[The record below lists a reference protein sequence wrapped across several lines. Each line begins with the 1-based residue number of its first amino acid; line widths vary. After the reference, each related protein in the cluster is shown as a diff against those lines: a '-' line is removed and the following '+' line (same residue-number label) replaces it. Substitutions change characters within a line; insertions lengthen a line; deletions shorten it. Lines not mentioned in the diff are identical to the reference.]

1 MPHEIRF
8 ADRLPYTDKGKLQHT
23 GPEAQVLATA
33 PQDTMTPSADQREDA
48 QDEAPASLAG
58 EPAASEI
65 FSPVGELPLTVI
77 DLDQATI
84 AALRETCALAPRSG
98 VRIGVDRGGAVPGG
112 VADLFDILLTTGEA
126 TGKKW
131 VRVAPEDL
139 DREIGRLSARAAA
152 TPFAASVFAQVL
164 RMGASLSFD
173 EGLILES
180 FAYSTLLAG
189 GEFHAWRAANPA
201 RRRSAEPEHLV
212 DVERERAL
220 LRISLNRPAAH
231 NGLNARMRD
240 QLAEALRAAVADP
253 MISRILLKGEG
264 PSFCSGGDLDE
275 FGSATD
281 QALAHAVRIARS
293 VSSLVHRCTD
303 RVSVRLHGACLGAG
317 IEIAAAAGSI
327 TADRSA
333 RLGLPEVGMGLIP
346 GAGGT
351 VTVRRRIGRHRT
363 CYLGLS
369 SHRLTAEEALA
380 WGLIDGLEDC
390 A

>member
-1 MPHEIRF
+1 MTTT
-8 ADRLPYTDKGKLQHT
+8 ADR
-23 GPEAQVLATA
+23 
-33 PQDTMTPSADQREDA
+33 REDA
-48 QDEAPASLAG
+48 KDQALVCLAAD
-58 EPAASEI
+58 PAAPEI
-65 FSPVGELPLTVI
+65 FSPVGGRPVTVLNLDDLTI
-77 DLDQATI
+77 GS
-84 AALRETCALAPRSG
+84 LRVAGTPSPRSG
-98 VRIGVDRGGAVPGG
+98 VMIGVDRRGAVPDG
-112 VADLFDILLTTGEA
+112 VAGLFDVLLTTGHAPGKEWVCVGPGEMDAEIDGLNRRA
-126 TGKKW
+126 T
-131 VRVAPEDL
+131 
-139 DREIGRLSARAAA
+139 A

-189 GEFHAWRAANPA
+189 GEFRAWRAANPA
-201 RRRSAEPEHLV
+201 RHRGDEPERLV
-212 DVERERAL
+212 AVERERAL

-240 QLAEALRAAVADP
+240 QLAEALRVAMADP
-253 MISRILLKGEG
+253 MISRILLRGEG

-275 FGSATD
+275 FGGATD

-293 VSSLVHRCTD
+293 VASLVHRCTD

-317 IEIAAAAGSI
+317 IEIPAAAGSV
-327 TADRSA
+327 TAHRDA

-369 SHRLTAEEALA
+369 GRRLTAEEALA
-380 WGLIDGLEDC
+380 WGLVDGLEDD

>member
-1 MPHEIRF
+1 
-8 ADRLPYTDKGKLQHT
+8 
-23 GPEAQVLATA
+23 
-33 PQDTMTPSADQREDA
+33 MTPTADQREDEKDQA
-48 QDEAPASLAG
+48 LVSFAAD
-58 EPAASEI
+58 PAAPEI
-65 FSPVGELPLTVI
+65 FSPVGDRPVTIL
-77 DLDQATI
+77 DLGDVTI
-84 AALRETCALAPRSG
+84 GSLRAAGAPSPRSG
-98 VRIGVDRGGAVPGG
+98 VMIGVDRRGAVPDG
-112 VADLFDILLTTGEA
+112 VAGLFDVLLTTGQA
-126 TGKKW
+126 TGKEW
-131 VRVAPEDL
+131 VCVKAADL
-139 DREIGRLSARAAA
+139 DAEVERLNERATA
-152 TPFAASVFAQVL
+152 TPFASSVFAQVL

-189 GEFHAWRAANPA
+189 GEFRAWRAANPA
-201 RRRSAEPEHLV
+201 RHRGDEPEQLV
-212 DVERERAL
+212 HVERERAL

-240 QLAEALRAAVADP
+240 QLAEVLRVAVADP
-253 MISRILLKGEG
+253 MISRILLRGEG

-293 VSSLVHRCTD
+293 VASLVHRCTD
-303 RVSVRLHGACLGAG
+303 RVTVRLHGACLGAG
-317 IEIAAAAGSI
+317 IEIPAAAGSI
-327 TADRSA
+327 TAHRGT

-369 SHRLTAEEALA
+369 GRRLTAGEALA
-380 WGLIDGLEDC
+380 WGLVDGLED
-390 A
+390 AA

>member
-1 MPHEIRF
+1 VTI
-8 ADRLPYTDKGKLQHT
+8 L
-23 GPEAQVLATA
+23 
-33 PQDTMTPSADQREDA
+33 
-48 QDEAPASLAG
+48 
-58 EPAASEI
+58 
-65 FSPVGELPLTVI
+65 
-77 DLDQATI
+77 DLDDLTI
-84 AALRETCALAPRSG
+84 GSLRAAGAPSPRSG
-98 VRIGVDRGGAVPGG
+98 VMIGVDRRGALPDG
-112 VADLFDILLTTGEA
+112 VAGLFDVLLTTGQSSGKEWVCVTPGELDAELDGLNQRA
-126 TGKKW
+126 T
-131 VRVAPEDL
+131 
-139 DREIGRLSARAAA
+139 A

-189 GEFHAWRAANPA
+189 GEFRAWRTANPA
-201 RRRSAEPEHLV
+201 RDRGDEPVQLII
-212 DVERERAL
+212 VERERAL

-240 QLAEALRAAVADP
+240 QLAEALRVAVADP

-264 PSFCSGGDLDE
+264 PSFCSGGDLGE

-293 VSSLVHRCTD
+293 VASLVHRCTD

-317 IEIAAAAGSI
+317 IEIPAAAGSI
-327 TADRSA
+327 TADRGT

-369 SHRLTAEEALA
+369 GRRLTAEEALA
-380 WGLIDGLEDC
+380 WGLVDGLEDV

>member
-1 MPHEIRF
+1 
-8 ADRLPYTDKGKLQHT
+8 
-23 GPEAQVLATA
+23 
-33 PQDTMTPSADQREDA
+33 MTPTAGQREDGKDQA
-48 QDEAPASLAG
+48 LVSLAAD
-58 EPAASEI
+58 PAASEI
-65 FSPVGELPLTVI
+65 FSPVGERPVTIL
-77 DLDQATI
+77 DLDDVTVG
-84 AALRETCALAPRSG
+84 ALRAAGAPSPRSG
-98 VRIGVDRGGAVPGG
+98 VMIGIDRRGAVPDG
-112 VADLFDILLTTGEA
+112 VAGLFDVLLTTGQACGRE
-126 TGKKW
+126 W
-131 VRVAPEDL
+131 VCVAPDAL
-139 DREIGRLSARAAA
+139 DVEVDRLNERAAA

-189 GEFHAWRAANPA
+189 GEFRAWRAANPA
-201 RRRSAEPEHLV
+201 RLRGDEAERLII
-212 DVERERAL
+212 VERERAL

-240 QLAEALRAAVADP
+240 QLAEALRVAVADP
-253 MISRILLKGEG
+253 MIGRILLKGEG

-293 VSSLVHRCTD
+293 VASLVHRCTD

-317 IEIAAAAGSI
+317 IEIPAAAGSI
-327 TADRSA
+327 TVHRET
-333 RLGLPEVGMGLIP
+333 RIGLPEVGMGLIP

-369 SHRLTAEEALA
+369 GRRLTAGEALA
-380 WGLIDGLEDC
+380 WGLVDGLEDM